1 MSIDGEQPTLEVT
14 EADFDRV
21 FNINMKSMFWSVAA
35 AIPEMK
41 KVGGGSIV
49 NIASIG
55 ASRPR
60 PGLVWYNASKG
71 AVANVS
77 VIMMSR

>member
-1 MSIDGEQPTLEVT
+1 
-14 EADFDRV
+14 
-21 FNINMKSMFWSVAA
+21 
-35 AIPEMK
+35 MK

-77 VIMMSR
+77 IDVICYRSQGLLTLEGFYGTGGRVWA